1 VAVESYGGRVLNIDH
16 SRLKRHVLIAGVAVV
31 LVGAGLI
38 WKRDGAGEAAPAEK
52 EAAAPE
58 PAGGNIGSTDA
69 ARPSA
74 ARGAQRWQF
83 PVRSEAATEALQA
96 RAEAGDAA
104 AQRELAWAYDRCW
117 IMSLDPAGYPRQIH
131 VMASLLPSAR
141 AAAIIEQ
148 AGQALMQECAGLDD
162 GQRIP
167 MDAITLWMQQAARGG
182 DLEAIAMT
190 WRSDNTHALEQAALW
205 DRVIAEGNAEALHA
219 LINVYQAEEIDR
231 RFGDVLTRDDAS
243 SVLLLAA
250 CRLGKD
256 CGPGSA
262 FMRTMCTAAGA
273 CADASYEAFLMEQLP
288 AAEREMLQRQVEAV
302 LQRLQ
307 RKGWAS
313 TGPLP
318 L

>member
-1 VAVESYGGRVLNIDH
+1 MNAHY
-16 SRLKRHVLIAGVAVV
+16 SRLKRDVLIAGILLV

-38 WKRDGAGEAAPAEK
+38 WKREDKGNAAPVDK
-52 EAAAPE
+52 AAAAE
-58 PAGGNIGSTDA
+58 GAASANTRSSDA
-69 ARPSA
+69 ERPIA
-74 ARGAQRWQF
+74 ARGAPQWQF
-83 PVRSEAATEALQA
+83 PVRSEAETKALQA

-131 VMASLLPSAR
+131 VMASLLPSPR

-148 AGQALMQECAGLDD
+148 AGRALMKECAGLDD

-190 WRSDNTHALEQAALW
+190 WRPNNTHALEQETLW

-219 LINVYQAEEIDR
+219 LINVYQAEEINR

-243 SVLLLAA
+243 SALLLAA

-256 CGPGSA
+256 CGPGSV

-273 CADASYEAFLMEQLP
+273 CADASYETFLMGQLP
-288 AAEREMLQRQVEAV
+288 VAEREVLQRQVEAV
-302 LQRLQ
+302 LQKLQ

-313 TGPLP
+313 TVPLLP
-318 L
+318 

>member
-1 VAVESYGGRVLNIDH
+1 
-16 SRLKRHVLIAGVAVV
+16 LKRDVLIAGILLVLVLV

-38 WKRDGAGEAAPAEK
+38 WKREGAVEVAPPEK
-52 EAAAPE
+52 AAAAE
-58 PAGGNIGSTDA
+58 ETASGNIGSTDA

-74 ARGAQRWQF
+74 ARDAQQWRF
-83 PVRSEAATEALQA
+83 PVRSEAATRALQA
-96 RAEAGDAA
+96 RAGAGDAA

-117 IMSLDPAGYPRQIH
+117 ILSLDPAGYPRQIH

-190 WRSDNTHALEQAALW
+190 WRSDDTHALEQAALW
-205 DRVIAEGNAEALHA
+205 DHVIAEGNAEALHA

-243 SVLLLAA
+243 SGLLLAA

-256 CGPGSA
+256 CGPGSV

-273 CADASYEAFLMEQLP
+273 CADAAYEAFLMAQLSV
-288 AAEREMLQRQVEAV
+288 AEREVLRRQVEAV
-302 LQRLQ
+302 LLKLQ
-307 RKGWAS
+307 RQGWAS
-313 TGPLP
+313 TGPGHL
-318 L
+318 